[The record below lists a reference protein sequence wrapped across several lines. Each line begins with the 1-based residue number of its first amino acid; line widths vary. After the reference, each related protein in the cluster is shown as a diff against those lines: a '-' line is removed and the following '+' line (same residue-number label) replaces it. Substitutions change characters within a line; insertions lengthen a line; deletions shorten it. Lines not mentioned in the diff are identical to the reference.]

1 MNQIATESATSNGY
15 LSPDRIRRRIKML
28 EVEQA
33 LMGFEQID
41 PGVTHF
47 MHGDTYIRSMFIPA
61 GLLIVGR
68 IHATDHTCMIEGDV
82 YVSDEFTDEHY
93 QGFIMF
99 HSPSGSKRIV
109 RTERDSRFTTIHHI
123 PGAGNMTV
131 EEIEA
136 IICYTNYADYED
148 SLALEVKE

>member
-1 MNQIATESATSNGY
+1 MTGDVTSNSY

-28 EVEQA
+28 EVEQK
-33 LMGFEQID
+33 LMEIPEQID

-68 IHATDHTCMIEGDV
+68 IHATDHICMIEGDI
-82 YVSDEFTDEHY
+82 YVSDEFSDEHY
-93 QGFIMF
+93 QGFTMF
-99 HSPSGSKRIV
+99 HSPRGSKRIV

-123 PGAGNMTV
+123 PGAGNMSI
-131 EEIEA
+131 EEIEEMLS
-136 IICYTNYADYED
+136 YTNYADYED
-148 SLALEVKE
+148 NLTLEVKE